1 MLATAIQFVTSSR
14 ISPTTVSSMRQLSD
28 KGVNA
33 RGLQP
38 AIKKLHVCIQNPVYA
53 SRISC
58 MRPESR
64 VCVQNLVHRQKSV
77 CRQQRRIL
85 NFQIKASM
93 QSAFNS
99 MSNNVR
105 NNSAT
110 KNSMVNRRHVQQ
122 CNASSPTRHV
132 VKNIVK
138 KKTSCMRQLSDNGVN
153 ASERGSISVR

>member
-1 MLATAIQFVTSSR
+1 MHPEPR
-14 ISPTTVSSMRQLSD
+14 
-28 KGVNA
+28 
-33 RGLQP
+33 
-38 AIKKLHVCIQNPVYA
+38 VCVQNLVYA
-53 SRISC
+53 SRTSC

-64 VCVQNLVHRQKSV
+64 VCVQNLVYAS
-77 CRQQRRIL
+77 RISCIVKNL
-85 NFQIKASM
+85 SIVNFQIKASM

-138 KKTSCMRQLSDNGVN
+138 KKLRVCVNFQITASTRASGGQSVFDSVYNSGASRQRRQNGE
-153 ASERGSISVR
+153 SQ